1 MPGFHSH
8 RVTIVTSTLLVI
20 ALLAACKGGPS
31 RGQGPGGITATIAA
45 QRATERAQ
53 GGVGVGEGNGL
64 LGTAQSL
71 AATAQAEINQAATS
85 AGDVAATAQAAQA
98 TLVAL
103 ATQARPTTE
112 ALASQAAALAST
124 AQAAL
129 TTITPPAVVG
139 QADASAVI
147 SQYAQEVLG
156 ITVNIVRAGGLTND
170 IDRQINLSPDGEA
183 AQSGTSQ
190 LALQTYAAFLQGGAA
205 SVSYGSGEVAGDIT
219 IDINSSSLGA
229 FSFELGQKAPES
241 EAEALTLVLGTFP
254 ALSNRQFASHE
265 AVQGYAWLAEGQA
278 AGFDV
283 QTRQATLVAEK
294 VLIGL
299 IPAGLGQSAAYAVV
313 GKGAFAANVAP

>member
-1 MPGFHSH
+1 MRASRPAL
-8 RVTIVTSTLLVI
+8 VIASTLLLV
-20 ALLAACKGGPS
+20 ALGLGCQGGPS
-31 RGQGPGGITATIAA
+31 RGQGPRGITATIEAL
-45 QRATERAQ
+45 RATERAQ
-53 GGVGVGEGNGL
+53 GGVGEGEGSGL

-71 AATAQAEINQAATS
+71 AATAQAKINQAATS
-85 AGDVAATAQAAQA
+85 AGDVAVTAQAAQA

-103 ATQARPTTE
+103 ATQAQPTTE

-124 AQAAL
+124 AHAAL

-205 SVSYGSGEVAGDIT
+205 SVSYGSGVVAGEIT

-229 FSFELGQKAPES
+229 FSFELGQKVPEN

-254 ALSNRQFASHE
+254 ALSNRQFASQE
-265 AVQGYAWLAEGQA
+265 AVQGYAWLAEGQV

-299 IPAGLGQSAAYAVV
+299 VPASLGKSAAYTVV